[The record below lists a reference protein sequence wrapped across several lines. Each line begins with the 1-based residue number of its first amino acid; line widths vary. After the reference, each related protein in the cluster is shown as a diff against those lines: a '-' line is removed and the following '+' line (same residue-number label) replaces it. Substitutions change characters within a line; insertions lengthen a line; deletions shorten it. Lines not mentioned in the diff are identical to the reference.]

1 MTGMVKLTYWLGW
14 VFFAVAV
21 ISRILLTTS
30 LGARMIDIHVL
41 PRNFMQ
47 LTFLFFLASIA
58 SYTCSRR
65 SQA

>member
-1 MTGMVKLTYWLGW
+1 MTGMVKLTYRLGW

-30 LGARMIDIHVL
+30 LGERMAEIHVL

-58 SYTCSRR
+58 SYTCNRS